1 LGRRFEALVKLEH
14 VFEAKFDL
22 DQVDFLVNA
31 MMPGEG
37 VEGVRVF
44 VQLTFL
50 DAELVLRVLRRK
62 GDVGRLDGVRRG
74 GELLDLSYFGRAV
87 RVG

>member
-1 LGRRFEALVKLEH
+1 LGSRFEALVKLEH

-50 DAELVLRVLRRK
+50 DAELVLRVLRR
-62 GDVGRLDGVRRG
+62 
-74 GELLDLSYFGRAV
+74 
-87 RVG
+87 